1 MNLKEKVEVYLEY
14 CEFRKELDKKTL
26 KAYRIDLRQY
36 FEFVACVEPG
46 KEKIE
51 EYITGL
57 HKKYKHKTVKR
68 KIASI
73 KAYYNYLE
81 EEEIIAENPLR
92 KIKVKFKETVIL
104 PRTIPR
110 EEIEQILNY
119 MYKCLDESDKSA
131 YKFRLRD
138 IAVVETFFATGAR
151 VYEISNI
158 REDSINLNT
167 GLIRLMGKGGKGR
180 YVQISNTSVLETLK
194 KYYAENVQAI
204 KKSGYFF
211 VNRRGNRFT
220 EQSMRLML
228 KKYTKLVGIE
238 RNITPHM
245 FRHTYATLL
254 MKNDINQKAVAAAL
268 GHSKS
273 IITVDTYTDIQA
285 IIADCVQEI
294 VIVEDESV
302 TAEDDAEQESK
313 EEAAPVIIVYDYSD
327 VTEMDDIAEW
337 YLEEEVA

>member
-1 MNLKEKVEVYLEY
+1 
-14 CEFRKELDKKTL
+14 
-26 KAYRIDLRQY
+26 
-36 FEFVACVEPG
+36 
-46 KEKIE
+46 
-51 EYITGL
+51 
-57 HKKYKHKTVKR
+57 
-68 KIASI
+68 
-73 KAYYNYLE
+73 
-81 EEEIIAENPLR
+81 
-92 KIKVKFKETVIL
+92 
-104 PRTIPR
+104 
-110 EEIEQILNY
+110 
-119 MYKCLDESDKSA
+119 
-131 YKFRLRD
+131 
-138 IAVVETFFATGAR
+138 
-151 VYEISNI
+151 
-158 REDSINLNT
+158 
-167 GLIRLMGKGGKGR
+167 
-180 YVQISNTSVLETLK
+180 
-194 KYYAENVQAI
+194 
-204 KKSGYFF
+204 
-211 VNRRGNRFT
+211 
-220 EQSMRLML
+220 MRLML

-302 TAEDDAEQESK
+302 TAADDAEQESK

>member
-1 MNLKEKVEVYLEY
+1 M
-14 CEFRKELDKKTL
+14 
-26 KAYRIDLRQY
+26 
-36 FEFVACVEPG
+36 EPG

-81 EEEIIAENPLR
+81 EEEIIAENPLS
-92 KIKVKFKETVIL
+92 KFKETVIL

-167 GLIRLMGKGGKGR
+167 GLIRLMGKGGKER